1 MTGGNLVKEIHAA
14 VHREVEVD
22 VQLICTLPFS
32 KKQKKKKPPYHL
44 LSTHIHIAQ
53 GRWTFAWKGILVIG
67 KTLLYGSK
75 IAAILEINIWC
86 NPFSVT
92 PELKEATCS
101 NPNSTD
107 AA

>member
-1 MTGGNLVKEIHAA
+1 MKEIHAA

-53 GRWTFAWKGILVIG
+53 GRRTFAWKGILVIG
-67 KTLLYGSK
+67 KTFYMG
-75 IAAILEINIWC
+75 
-86 NPFSVT
+86 VR
-92 PELKEATCS
+92 
-101 NPNSTD
+101 
-107 AA
+107 